1 MKFETFASDKAQL
14 CTTSLKELEAESNVI
29 DYGAII
35 LCKGGTATM
44 RIDFKD
50 WHLKK
55 DAVITLFPNDMV
67 MLHNVS
73 DDFEVEM
80 LRYDKTML
88 RRACN
93 WSKPCTLCC
102 ARTDAALTN
111 RWLR

>member
-50 WHLKK
+50 WHLKRM
-55 DAVITLFPNDMV
+55 P
-67 MLHNVS
+67 
-73 DDFEVEM
+73 
-80 LRYDKTML
+80 
-88 RRACN
+88 
-93 WSKPCTLCC
+93 
-102 ARTDAALTN
+102 
-111 RWLR
+111 

>member
-1 MKFETFASDKAQL
+1 
-14 CTTSLKELEAESNVI
+14 
-29 DYGAII
+29 
-35 LCKGGTATM
+35 M

-88 RRACN
+88 REA
-93 WSKPCTLCC
+93 SLQ
-102 ARTDAALTN
+102 LE
-111 RWLR
+111 